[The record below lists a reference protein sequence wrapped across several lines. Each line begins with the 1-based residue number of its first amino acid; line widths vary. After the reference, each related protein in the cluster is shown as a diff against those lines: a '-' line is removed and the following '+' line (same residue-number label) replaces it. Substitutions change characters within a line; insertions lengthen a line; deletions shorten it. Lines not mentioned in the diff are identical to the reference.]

1 MLELSSYLTP
11 QQIILSHYN
20 TKKEVLTELATML
33 AEQLKYDAA
42 AMVNAVFEREGLMS
56 TGIGHGLAVPHVR
69 LEGLAEPALAVSVQP
84 AGISDYESLDSMP
97 VAVIV
102 LIAAPAGQHEMYI
115 RLLAQVA
122 DVLKR
127 DELREKVIAAATRG
141 EADTVFKILTGK

>member
-1 MLELSSYLTP
+1 
-11 QQIILSHYN
+11 
-20 TKKEVLTELATML
+20 KEVLTELATML